1 MGAFGSSCL
10 PVFLTVLTHR
20 HRFSNRLLGCLF
32 RWLRLCLCR
41 CGGCFGWRLAY
52 VTFLCRSS
60 NNGFRYVTF
69 LLYFMGFGCCFL
81 CGLCRH
87 MAHNLAGELGF
98 ILTMNIAVHQILNK
112 ISICI
117 RNIIHPP
124 VLMDSTHTSHH
135 HCRFLTAVL
144 VADSQ
149 LHVGC
154 IVGWS
159 TCHNTTCSCLRL
171 FRVLRWHRSFINSM
185 TLTVVCHCFLVSD
198 ALQL

>member
-32 RWLRLCLCR
+32 RWLRLFLCR

-87 MAHNLAGELGF
+87 MANNLVNELVF
-98 ILTMNIAVHQILNK
+98 MVVFHFSVHEILDDVSVCIGNKTTILIA
-112 ISICI
+112 
-117 RNIIHPP
+117 
-124 VLMDSTHTSHH
+124 HTSHH
-135 HCRFLTAVL
+135 HCRFLAAVL

-171 FRVLRWHRSFINSM
+171 FRVLRWHRSFIN
-185 TLTVVCHCFLVSD
+185 TVPLTIVCCCFLVSD